1 MKKHLTFLFAFSFF
15 GSYAQEIPT
24 KKLNR
29 FQIGVNFSP
38 DACFRTLKNSDG
50 SSTSDFVIDMRND
63 TEIIKFG
70 YTTGVNFQ
78 YNLNR
83 FWGVSL
89 GVHYS
94 NKGYQNKKI
103 DVVPPTPQPDP
114 ALPKQFKFIQNFHTL
129 DLPLKLNFTAGG
141 NKFRFTTGIG
151 AAANFLLNETQ
162 TSVIYYSD
170 RTTRNSESSGNNYKK
185 LNFSPF
191 LSVGID
197 YQINENMNVRMEPT
211 IRYGVNHII
220 DAPVTGYLFNAG
232 VNVGYYYNF

>member
-1 MKKHLTFLFAFSFF
+1 MKKYLTFLFAFSFLGLF
-15 GSYAQEIPT
+15 AQEIPT
-24 KKLNR
+24 KKRNR
-29 FQIGVNFSP
+29 FQFGVNFSP
-38 DACFRTLKNSDG
+38 DACFRTLKNTDG

-63 TEIIKFG
+63 TETIKFG

-83 FWGVSL
+83 FLGLSL
-89 GVHYS
+89 GVHYA

-129 DLPLKLNFTAGG
+129 DLPLKLNFTLGK

-151 AAANFLLNETQ
+151 AAANFLLYESQ

-197 YQINENMNVRMEPT
+197 YQINESMNVRMEPT
-211 IRYGVNHII
+211 VRYGVNHII